1 MKRDIEFIREVL
13 LDIEENCAP
22 MAVYPISLA
31 MRNKGYDNDYIF
43 NQLILMEE
51 AGLFG
56 QTCKLS
62 GGSFSCMGLS
72 NYGYD
77 FLETIRN
84 DIVWEKTKKEI
95 QEKKLPKTIK
105 FIAEVAGAF
114 VGELLKHKNG

>member
-1 MKRDIEFIREVL
+1 MKRDIEFIREAL
-13 LDIEENCAP
+13 LDIEENCSP

-31 MRNKGYDNDYIF
+31 MSNKGYDNDYVF

-56 QTCKLS
+56 KTFKTLS
-62 GGSFSCMGLS
+62 GSFSCMGLS
-72 NYGYD
+72 NCGYD

-95 QEKKLPKTIK
+95 QDKKLPKNIK
-105 FIAEVAGAF
+105 FIAEIAGAF
-114 VGELLKHKNG
+114 LGEFLKHKN

>member
-13 LDIEENCAP
+13 LDIEENCSP

-31 MRNKGYDNDYIF
+31 MSNKGYDNDYVF

-56 QTCKLS
+56 KTSKTLS
-62 GGSFSCMGLS
+62 GSFSCMGLS

-84 DIVWEKTKKEI
+84 DIVWEQTKKEI

-105 FIAEVAGAF
+105 FIAEVAGIFA
-114 VGELLKHKNG
+114 GEFWKHKNG